1 MIQMLKLHCKQGAV
15 GEETGWCKHRRQ
27 SCPIE
32 ESKAKN
38 QETLAS
44 IPGGKNLCGGKLKG
58 L

>member
-44 IPGGKNLCGGKLKG
+44 IPRG
-58 L
+58 